1 MQHNH
6 TQVAPT
12 VRTQKNP
19 AWETTKWIIAIGA
32 ILHICYTLLTAGGV
46 L

>member
-1 MQHNH
+1 MQDHN
-6 TQVAPT
+6 TRAPAH
-12 VRTQKNP
+12 TQKNP

-32 ILHICYTLLTAGGV
+32 VIHICYTLLTAGGV